1 MGELVLKLCHT
12 HATKNSSSLRKL
24 TITVCFPFFLINSII
39 SCNFLLKSLF
49 TNNNLQLLI

>member
-24 TITVCFPFFLINSII
+24 TITVYFPFFLINSII

-49 TNNNLQLLI
+49 INNNLQLLI